1 METHPRHVPPRDVRA
16 TRSRLSAGEI
26 HKGLGSFL
34 RRAYRNAIRTIR
46 DRKPA
51 DIPPIHEGRT
61 FPAGGEPRGN
71 GGRHQMRKSFIAVI
85 GSTALVLAMVLA
97 ISPHATTIA
106 NEASVVPGIDILD
119 LTKNAGALPEQYFPA
134 F

>member
-1 METHPRHVPPRDVRA
+1 
-16 TRSRLSAGEI
+16 
-26 HKGLGSFL
+26 
-34 RRAYRNAIRTIR
+34 
-46 DRKPA
+46 
-51 DIPPIHEGRT
+51 
-61 FPAGGEPRGN
+61 
-71 GGRHQMRKSFIAVI
+71 
-85 GSTALVLAMVLA
+85 MVLA